1 MKKLV
6 LFLFMMTLC
15 FANNIH
21 AQKQSKSQNNKPKKY
36 KKNQAWDAGLLG
48 GITYYNG
55 ELHCPDK
62 GLANIRPG
70 GGFYTRYAFN
80 DNFFGRANFQFG
92 QIEGTDAAF
101 DDDWRRSRNFSFNSV
116 FYDAA
121 LLVEW
126 EPFGK
131 YRYSGV
137 KRFNRMISPYIHL
150 GAAGIYTKPKT
161 DYNEPNSIARQSD
174 INTDKANK
182 QFFHFAV
189 PLGGGV
195 RYDLNKSWILGIEG
209 GFRVVFSDYI
219 DGVSAAGNP
228 LKNDWYETLNLSIGY
243 RFPYKKDKDNDGI
256 PDEMDNCP
264 DEAGTSRTKGCPDN
278 DSDGVPNKSDNCPDE
293 AGTAKTFGCPDS
305 DGDNIIDKE
314 DECPQEKGS
323 ELLKGCPDKDEDG
336 ISDKD
341 DKCPDEKG
349 TAEDNGCPV
358 IDTDKDG
365 IPDKEDKCPEMAGII
380 ANLGCPDSLGVD
392 SLNVKGGTN
401 TSSLSQ
407 PVIGNNTNIASAPV
421 GNVPSNFNTTN
432 TKGATTNLADL
443 PVSEVVILDENGKK
457 VTNKTAKST
466 KKKTTKKKTNET
478 KAVSVKTKSNET
490 TTSTPSEIT
499 TTEKGGAIE
508 TNPSTT
514 LTAEDQ
520 KIIDEAINGV
530 FFDTNKATLKT
541 ASYATLSKVA
551 TVIKR
556 YPNLYLRITGHTDD
570 VGDDLENVKLS
581 VARARAIYNYF
592 LKKGIDIRSI
602 MYRGCGDGTPI
613 EDNTTAEG
621 RAKNRRV
628 EFDMLSK

>member
-1 MKKLV
+1 
-6 LFLFMMTLC
+6 
-15 FANNIH
+15 
-21 AQKQSKSQNNKPKKY
+21 
-36 KKNQAWDAGLLG
+36 
-48 GITYYNG
+48 
-55 ELHCPDK
+55 
-62 GLANIRPG
+62 
-70 GGFYTRYAFN
+70 
-80 DNFFGRANFQFG
+80 
-92 QIEGTDAAF
+92 
-101 DDDWRRSRNFSFNSV
+101 
-116 FYDAA
+116 
-121 LLVEW
+121 
-126 EPFGK
+126 
-131 YRYSGV
+131 
-137 KRFNRMISPYIHL
+137 
-150 GAAGIYTKPKT
+150 
-161 DYNEPNSIARQSD
+161 
-174 INTDKANK
+174 
-182 QFFHFAV
+182 
-189 PLGGGV
+189 
-195 RYDLNKSWILGIEG
+195 
-209 GFRVVFSDYI
+209 
-219 DGVSAAGNP
+219 
-228 LKNDWYETLNLSIGY
+228 
-243 RFPYKKDKDNDGI
+243 
-256 PDEMDNCP
+256 
-264 DEAGTSRTKGCPDN
+264 
-278 DSDGVPNKSDNCPDE
+278 
-293 AGTAKTFGCPDS
+293 
-305 DGDNIIDKE
+305 
-314 DECPQEKGS
+314 
-323 ELLKGCPDKDEDG
+323 
-336 ISDKD
+336 
-341 DKCPDEKG
+341 
-349 TAEDNGCPV
+349 
-358 IDTDKDG
+358 
-365 IPDKEDKCPEMAGII
+365 MAGII